1 MMKTTT
7 RMTIMALRSCTS
19 VTDRGKLKTSKRWV
33 VKIGSALLT
42 NDGAGL
48 DRERMQSWVDQ
59 MSGLIAD
66 GVELCLV
73 SSGAIAVGLQ
83 VLQLKQRPDQLPV
96 LQAAA
101 AIGQMGLV
109 QAWQSCF
116 AARGHET
123 AQVLFT
129 HEDLADRT
137 RYLNARG
144 TLRALSQFHVIPV
157 VNENDTVATDEI
169 RFGDNDSLGALA
181 TNLLEADVLVILTDQ
196 DGFFD
201 KDPRAHADA
210 QLIAEARALDESLIA
225 KAGREGGSLGR
236 GGMYTKILAA
246 QQAARSG
253 AMTVIANG
261 RTDGIL
267 TRLRRAET
275 VGSLLTPDL
284 KPLAAR
290 KRWLASHKQL
300 RGTLVVDA
308 GAATALRDK
317 GRSLLPV
324 GVVAV
329 RGVFT
334 RGDIVAIETE
344 DGTRLATGLVNYDSV
359 QALSMQGLSTTA
371 LKQTHSLLEGD
382 ALVHRD
388 NMALV

>member
-1 MMKTTT
+1 
-7 RMTIMALRSCTS
+7 MTKRT
-19 VTDRGKLKTSKRWV
+19 KLKTGKRWV
-33 VKIGSALLT
+33 VKIGSALLS
-42 NDGAGL
+42 NDGQGL
-48 DRERMQSWVDQ
+48 DFHRMQTLVEQ
-59 MSGLIAD
+59 MSGMIAD

-73 SSGAIAVGLQ
+73 SSGAISIGLKT
-83 VLQLKQRPDQLPV
+83 LKIDKRPQDLPL

-116 AARGHET
+116 SQCGHDT
-123 AQVLFT
+123 AQILFT
-129 HEDLADRT
+129 HEDLADRK
-137 RYLNARG
+137 RYLNARD
-144 TLRALSQFHVIPV
+144 TLKKLNEFGVIPV

-201 KDPRAHADA
+201 KNPRCYADA
-210 QLIAEARALDESLIA
+210 ALIPEARSLDDRLLGM
-225 KAGREGGSLGR
+225 AGKEGGTLGR
-236 GGMYTKILAA
+236 GGMYTKIVAA

-261 RTDGIL
+261 RGDQVL
-267 TRLRRAET
+267 EKLRMGEEI
-275 VGSLLTPDL
+275 GSLLYPDL
-284 KPLAAR
+284 KPQAAR

-300 RGTLVVDA
+300 RGTLIVDA
-308 GAATALRDK
+308 GAANALKTK

-324 GVVAV
+324 GVTDL
-329 RGVFT
+329 RGSFD

-344 DGTRLATGLVNYDSV
+344 DGERIATGLINYGSDLAH
-359 QALSMQGLSTTA
+359 QMFGKTTA
-371 LKQTHSLLEGD
+371 QLVDRQMLLEGV

-388 NMALV
+388 NLALV

>member
-1 MMKTTT
+1 MTTT
-7 RMTIMALRSCTS
+7 MGSKWCMS
-19 VTDRGKLKTSKRWV
+19 VTERARLKTSKRWV

-42 NDGAGL
+42 NDGQGL
-48 DRERMQSWVDQ
+48 DLTRMQAWVNQ
-59 MSGLIAD
+59 MHALIED

-83 VLQLKQRPDQLPV
+83 TLGLSKRPDELPM

-116 AARGHET
+116 AATGHTT

-144 TLRALSQFHVIPV
+144 TLKALSLVGAIPV

-196 DGFFD
+196 SGFFD

-210 QLIAEARALDESLIA
+210 KLIPEARALDESLLT
-225 KAGREGGSLGR
+225 KAGRDGGHLGR

-253 AMTVIANG
+253 AMTVIADG
-261 RTDGIL
+261 RADQVL
-267 TRLRRAET
+267 TQLRSGNEI
-275 VGSLLTPDL
+275 GSLLLPDL

-290 KRWLASHKQL
+290 KRWLLSHKQTKGAL
-300 RGTLVVDA
+300 IVDA
-308 GAATALRDK
+308 GAAAALK
-317 GRSLLPV
+317 SSGRSLLPV
-324 GVVAV
+324 GVVEIQG
-329 RGVFT
+329 RFS
-334 RGDIVAIETE
+334 RGDIVSIETVSG
-344 DGTRLATGLVNYDSV
+344 DVLGTGLVSYDSV
-359 QALSMQGLSTTA
+359 QANAMKGQSTSA
-371 LKQTHSLLEGD
+371 LKQTQALLEGD